1 MEYTRREAVGIMAAF
16 AALANAAEPGA
27 FARAQQMQPSH
38 AVDVAG
44 YWTNF
49 YDDTVTTKGANKAA
63 LANAK
68 RKTVYL
74 HSPDSGQAVVYA
86 ENIPKTQL
94 PAISGDVLVKM
105 AVSQYRPGKGD
116 ISTDVSHIRI
126 DATQTFDYMNLVAPL
141 SWAVLASLA
150 PPTATQTAKLPT
162 LDSLGLND
170 QAKKDAG
177 GQNLHQMTLPSGL
190 GKLAVNVTK
199 PSNPVF
205 AEIIKT
211 TSTAV
216 SAGLSMMVLPAISVP
231 AIKIF
236 SELLGKWQGHAT
248 VIMNGN
254 LTPVIATSVTPA
266 NVPMP
271 QDPMP
276 LPSGYYVMVPEEHQ
290 AELNSELPNLVVQNG
305 FLVHKDAPQTD
316 DLQTRA
322 KGAVQGVSYVTLR
335 MYCDKAPANG
345 CSNPP
350 TTTGTA

>member
-1 MEYTRREAVGIMAAF
+1 MEYSRREAVGLMAAF
-16 AALANAAEPGA
+16 AAVANAYEPGA
-27 FARAQQMQPSH
+27 FARAAQTQPSH

-86 ENIPKTQL
+86 ENIPKTSL
-94 PAISGDVLVKM
+94 PALSGDVLVKM

-150 PPTATQTAKLPT
+150 PPLTTQTAKLPS
-162 LDSLGLND
+162 LDQLGLND
-170 QAKKDAG
+170 EAKKDVA

-190 GKLAVNVTK
+190 GKLAVNITK

-254 LTPVIATSVTPA
+254 LTPVIATSTTPTD
-266 NVPMP
+266 VPMP

-276 LPSGYYVMVPEEHQ
+276 LPSGYYVMVPQEHQ
-290 AELNSELPNLVVQNG
+290 DELNSELPNLTVQNG
-305 FLVHKDAPQTD
+305 FLVHKDAAQTD
-316 DLQTRA
+316 DLTTRA
-322 KGAVQGVSYVTLR
+322 SKAVPGVSYATLR
-335 MYCDKAPANG
+335 MYCSKAPANG

>member
-1 MEYTRREAVGIMAAF
+1 MAAF
-16 AALANAAEPGA
+16 AAMANAYDPEA
-27 FARAQQMQPSH
+27 FARAAQTQPSPAH

-44 YWTNF
+44 YWSNF

-63 LANAK
+63 LANPK

-105 AVSQYRPGKGD
+105 AVSQYRPGHGD
-116 ISTDVSHIRI
+116 ISTDVSHLRI

-150 PPTATQTAKLPT
+150 PPTTTQMAKLPT
-162 LDSLGLND
+162 LDQLGLNAQ
-170 QAKKDAG
+170 QAQDKA

-254 LTPVIATSVTPA
+254 LTPVVATSTTPA
-266 NVPMP
+266 DVPMP

-290 AELNSELPNLVVQNG
+290 AELNSELPQLVVQNG
-305 FLVHKDAPQTD
+305 FLVHKDAAQTD

-322 KGAVQGVSYVTLR
+322 SKAVPGVSYATLR
-335 MYCDKAPANG
+335 MYCSKAPANG
-345 CSNPP
+345 CSSNPP
-350 TTTGTA
+350 TTQATA